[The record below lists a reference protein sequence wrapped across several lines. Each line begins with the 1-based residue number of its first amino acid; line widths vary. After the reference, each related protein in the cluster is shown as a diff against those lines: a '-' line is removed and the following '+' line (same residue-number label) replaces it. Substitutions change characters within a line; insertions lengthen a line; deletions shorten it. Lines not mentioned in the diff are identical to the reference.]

1 MTDEERLVAMAFS
14 EKLNAI
20 GKQVDAVLTLVG
32 AVLLPEGE
40 ERRAALLMGK
50 DLIGKANESDE
61 EASRLADAV
70 TEIWQ
75 EAGDGTDEA

>member
-20 GKQVDAVLTLVG
+20 GKQADAVLMLVG

-40 ERRAALLMGK
+40 ERRAALLMGE
-50 DLIGKANESDE
+50 DLIEKAGESGK

-75 EAGDGTDEA
+75 GGGR

>member
-1 MTDEERLVAMAFS
+1 MTDEERLVLMAFS

-20 GKQVDAVLTLVG
+20 GKQVDAVLVLVG

-50 DLIGKANESDE
+50 DLIEKAGESDE
-61 EASRLADAV
+61 EASRLAGAV

>member
-20 GKQVDAVLTLVG
+20 GKQVDAVLMLVG

-40 ERRAALLMGK
+40 ERRAALLMGE
-50 DLIGKANESDE
+50 DLIEKAGESGK
-61 EASRLADAV
+61 EASRLADTV